1 MGSIKK
7 MKPSEKKAK
16 KITKDELENLQNA
29 VSVRRNIYNH
39 IADLEVK
46 KYDALKALDK
56 ADGALNNQQNN
67 LKEKYGDISIDVT
80 DGSIKEI
87 EDAKSDTKN

>member
-7 MKPSEKKAK
+7 MKASEKKSK
-16 KITKDELENLQNA
+16 MTKDELENLQNA
-29 VSVRRNIYNH
+29 VSVRRNIFNH

-56 ADGALNNQQNN
+56 ADSALNNQQAN
-67 LKEKYGDISIDVT
+67 LKEKYGNVEINIA
-80 DGSIKEI
+80 DGSMKEV
-87 EDAKSDTKN
+87 ENASSEKG